1 MIFQAKKC
9 GLYGQGVSEGVT
21 KCSGKHL
28 AAYTPEH
35 CWCLLAVPA
44 CNSTHTRGLHNEVAA
59 SLAEFQVYLGL
70 ACLSLGSAERNWQCP
85 APVATKL
92 TSVVAPVCCSLVLQ
106 TMPRASS
113 QERPRR
119 QKISVGKAFQLLV
132 CVLLAA
138 LAGSGGW

>member
-1 MIFQAKKC
+1 MQWQTSC
-9 GLYGQGVSEGVT
+9 CLHPRTLLVSPG
-21 KCSGKHL
+21 SASLQQH
-28 AAYTPEH
+28 
-35 CWCLLAVPA
+35 
-44 CNSTHTRGLHNEVAA
+44 THTRGLHNEVAA